1 MLICAILLI
10 AITIQVA
17 AQQRRTETSI
27 MRLVGASRW
36 MTQLPFM
43 LEAMIAA
50 AIGGV
55 ARDRG
60 PVGRQAVRAEQHL
73 PHAGHTEV

>member
-1 MLICAILLI
+1 M

-17 AQQRRTETSI
+17 AQQRTRETSI

-36 MTQLPFM
+36 MTELPFM

-50 AIGGV
+50 VIGGMT
-55 ARDRG
+55 RDRG
-60 PVGRQAVRAEQHL
+60 ALRSASSSS
-73 PHAGHTEV
+73 